1 MSTERD
7 KTMYARLISGGAL
20 ACLVAVLAAPAWAQ
34 ADKSVATSGLSNPNI
49 EAVPVEEI
57 GYGRRHYR
65 RYGYPLAPYAY
76 PPPYGYYVPPSAYA
90 YAPAYRYYPPP
101 PAYSYPPA
109 YDPYAPPLANGDY
122 GDYPAES
129 GY

>member
-1 MSTERD
+1 
-7 KTMYARLISGGAL
+7 MYAKRISRAAL

-34 ADKSVATSGLSNPNI
+34 ADKFVAMSPNI

-65 RYGYPLAPYAY
+65 RYGYPLPYAY
-76 PPPYGYYVPPSAYA
+76 PPAYGYYVPPSAYT
-90 YAPAYRYYPPP
+90 YAPAYRYYAPP

-109 YDPYAPPLANGDY
+109 YDPYAPPPANGGYGDYPLANGDY
-122 GDYPAES
+122 GDYPAEN